1 MMYRA
6 DRRGGKIGLEDVF
19 YSKVSIRIISH
30 LLVNELDSES
40 NLIRIA
46 RTNYN
51 MFKKHIEV
59 LLRYGIVVEKR
70 LGRIK
75 VYMINKDSSY
85 YSKLKRIYSIW
96 SMD

>member
-1 MMYRA
+1 MMSRA
-6 DRRGGKIGLEDVF
+6 SRWGGKIRLEDIF

-40 NLIRIA
+40 NLIRIS

-59 LLRYGIVVEKR
+59 LIRYGVVVEKR

-75 VYMINKDSSY
+75 VYMLNKNSSY
-85 YSKLKRIYSIW
+85 YHKLKKIYSIW
-96 SMD
+96 NTE